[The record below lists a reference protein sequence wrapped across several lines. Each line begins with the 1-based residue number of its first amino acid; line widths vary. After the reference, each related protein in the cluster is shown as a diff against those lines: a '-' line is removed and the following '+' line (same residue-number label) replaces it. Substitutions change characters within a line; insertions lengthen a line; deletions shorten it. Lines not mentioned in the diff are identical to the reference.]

1 MDWQVAMRPG
11 YLFAPPLT
19 AGYPRPWSR
28 GGSSAVRSPERSRTP
43 VTLKNYQ
50 LRHVGPA
57 SGDEYEKRGKTACWI
72 ESIQVEFSIS

>member
-11 YLFAPPLT
+11 YIFAPPLT

-28 GGSSAVRSPERSRTP
+28 GGSSAVRSPGALAHTGDLED
-43 VTLKNYQ
+43 YQ

-57 SGDEYEKRGKTACWI
+57 SGDEYEKREKTACWI